1 MSSQQLSQ
9 TVIGGLAIG
18 CIYSFIA
25 LGISII
31 IRATEIMHFAQG
43 EIMMIGAMTGC
54 PRCGWLICP
63 LYWC

>member
-1 MSSQQLSQ
+1 MSAQQLSQ

-31 IRATEIMHFAQG
+31 IRATEIVRFAK
-43 EIMMIGAMTGC
+43 AKS
-54 PRCGWLICP
+54 
-63 LYWC
+63 